1 MSEVKNM
8 HTSGTPPKLRDSA
21 NLTRGASLPEKS
33 KQWYDQTYQ
42 VFKKWQVTNHA
53 EDLFTENVL
62 LAYFGELSRKYCPTT
77 LWSTYSMLRSMINL
91 HHKVHIKNYAELL
104 KFLNTNAKS
113 YQPVKAK
120 VFSDVEVSQ
129 FLAGAADVD
138 WLVQKVCISWFN
150 SCLVVNQKLL

>member
-1 MSEVKNM
+1 M

-21 NLTRGASLPEKS
+21 NLTRGASLPERCQNNGMTRRIRYSKS
-33 KQWYDQTYQ
+33 GKLRITLKIYSRRTFYWRY
-42 VFKKWQVTNHA
+42 
-53 EDLFTENVL
+53 
-62 LAYFGELSRKYCPTT
+62 YFGELSRKYCPTT